1 MTNFLTHW
9 KNYMT
14 SSKEQMTK
22 FKGEVCDYAL
32 NFLKEHSGYRWSDV
46 LDYIC
51 EHWDLDNEFETL
63 INECSQQD
71 IGLPFEELCERRL
84 YMPLTEPFIENL
96 GLRLLTRFNND
107 LNKEL

>member
-1 MTNFLTHW
+1 MKIEITNDDIIR
-9 KNYMT
+9 
-14 SSKEQMTK
+14 
-22 FKGEVCDYAL
+22 FKGYCCDAAIKY
-32 NFLKEHSGYRWSDV
+32 LKENSGYRWSDV

-84 YMPLTEPFIENL
+84 YMPLTEPFIKSL